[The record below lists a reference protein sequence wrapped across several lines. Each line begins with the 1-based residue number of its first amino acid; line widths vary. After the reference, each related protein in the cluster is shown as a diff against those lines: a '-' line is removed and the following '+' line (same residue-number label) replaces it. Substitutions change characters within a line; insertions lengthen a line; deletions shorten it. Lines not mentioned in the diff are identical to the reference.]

1 MTCRLG
7 GNFEWEQKSSSGDT
21 VSLALSRFSWGGGGV
36 NERRSS
42 LAYAL
47 QSVEERDAGIRSNG
61 TAQGEG
67 LLRCFNHSCLDCD
80 HDELAFARLAS
91 HRKVGRAE
99 YKSRCISFHEP
110 CKLEGCA
117 TCRSLLVFK
126 PAT

>member
-67 LLRCFNHSCLDCD
+67 LLPQFLVAGAEKDAHYQWESLGSSFLNAHSQT
-80 HDELAFARLAS
+80 ASVQQNRQAVKRL
-91 HRKVGRAE
+91 G
-99 YKSRCISFHEP
+99 
-110 CKLEGCA
+110 
-117 TCRSLLVFK
+117 
-126 PAT
+126 